1 MVGGNDI
8 DVFGVLFPFSWVFMG
23 MGQGPMWSPVSPVY
37 SGIKEKPGVLCGP
50 LCGINMDPQ
59 MAGSAKLLSHAVP
72 ALSMVLVRA
81 QGSFTG
87 LHAMLEH
94 QECGWEC

>member
-1 MVGGNDI
+1 
-8 DVFGVLFPFSWVFMG
+8 
-23 MGQGPMWSPVSPVY
+23 
-37 SGIKEKPGVLCGP
+37 
-50 LCGINMDPQ
+50 
-59 MAGSAKLLSHAVP
+59 MAGSAKLLRHAVP

-94 QECGWEC
+94 QEMWVGMLGV

>member
-1 MVGGNDI
+1 
-8 DVFGVLFPFSWVFMG
+8 MG
-23 MGQGPMWSPVSPVY
+23 MGQGPMWSPVSPVH
-37 SGIKEKPGVLCGP
+37 SGIKEKPGP
-50 LCGINMDPQ
+50 LCGINMDPH
-59 MAGSAKLLSHAVP
+59 MAGSAKLLRHAVP

-94 QECGWEC
+94 QEMCVGMLGV